1 MEFLGQSSLGM
12 QWVKNVIYSRLSP
25 LLLLYMS
32 YMNLYLSMVVSSL
45 LCPKSCFLYKS
56 DCTAFGTAVEQ
67 IRTVFD
73 DKNKDNFRQF
83 SIKTY
88 VVGVYYSRLAISFYG
103 EI

>member
-1 MEFLGQSSLGM
+1 MEFLGQSSQDM

-32 YMNLYLSMVVSSL
+32 YMNLYLSNVVSSL

-56 DCTAFGTAVEQ
+56 DCAAFGTAVEQ
-67 IRTVFD
+67 IRRVFD
-73 DKNKDNFRQF
+73 DKNNDNFRQF

-88 VVGVYYSRLAISFYG
+88 VVGSFYG